1 MPGTGS
7 KQEERGLQN
16 PSFSFR
22 SNKIWLVFVLGALS
36 AFGPLSLDMYLP
48 ALPLLADDMDTTA
61 SLAQLSLTSCLLGLA
76 IGQIFA
82 GSISD
87 IKGRRLPL
95 LAGLGV
101 YTAASLLCAVV
112 PSIWSLILLR
122 FIQGMA
128 GAAGIVISRAVVRD
142 LYSGSELTKVFSL
155 LMLINGA
162 APILAPIA
170 GGQLLQF
177 TSWQGVFLVL
187 AVIGIL
193 MLLTSLFGLPETLP
207 AERRFKGGM
216 KQTIRTFRTLLRDRM
231 FMGYA
236 LTQGLISAAMFAY
249 ISGSPFVIQNIH
261 HASAQMFSLF
271 FAINGIGIIIAGQ
284 IAGRLAGRVSE
295 TKLLVSGLL
304 IASLGGVSL
313 LAMILAGAG
322 LTAIL
327 IPLFFVVS
335 SVGIV
340 STASF
345 SLAMQNYGHS
355 AGSASALLGLLSFIL
370 GALVAPLVGIAGSAT
385 AVPMGVVIAASDLG
399 AVLCYWVMIRRKR
412 AEAPQANLSS

>member
-1 MPGTGS
+1 MSNNSLAAAEGAGRSRKITLAVILGS
-7 KQEERGLQN
+7 
-16 PSFSFR
+16 
-22 SNKIWLVFVLGALS
+22 LS

-48 ALPLLADDMDTTA
+48 ALPRLADDLHTTA

-76 IGQIFA
+76 IGQVFA

-87 IKGRRLPL
+87 IKGRRAPL
-95 LAGLGV
+95 MTGLAI
-101 YTAASLLCAVV
+101 YTAASLLCAIV
-112 PSIWSLILLR
+112 PSIWGLIVLR

-128 GAAGIVISRAVVRD
+128 GSAGIVLSRAVVRD
-142 LYSGSELTKVFSL
+142 MYSGSELTRFFSL
-155 LMLINGA
+155 LMLINGV

-177 TSWQGVFLVL
+177 TSWQGVFIVL
-187 AVIGIL
+187 ALIGVI
-193 MLLTSLFGLPETLP
+193 MLLASWKGLPETLP
-207 AERRFKGGM
+207 PDRRTKGGV
-216 KQTIRTFRTLLRDRM
+216 KQTVAVFKTLLRDRI

-236 LTQGLISAAMFAY
+236 LSQGLVAAAMFAY
-249 ISGSPFVIQNIH
+249 ISGSPFVIQNIFG
-261 HASAQMFSLF
+261 ASPQMFSLF
-271 FAINGIGIIIAGQ
+271 FAINGLGIILAGQ

-295 TKLLVSGLL
+295 TKLLISGLV
-304 IASLGGVSL
+304 IAGLGGVTL

-340 STASF
+340 NTAGF

-355 AGSASALLGLLSFIL
+355 AGSASALLGLLSFIF
-370 GALVAPLVGIAGSAT
+370 GGLVAPLVGIAGSGT
-385 AVPMGVVIAASDLG
+385 AVPMGIVIASSDVG
-399 AVLCYWVMIRRKR
+399 AILCYYFMVKR
-412 AEAPQANLSS
+412 HKARTS